1 MTGLPVQK
9 AQYLKIAVRGVV
21 SLGAILLSALPGCSG
36 FGTASMVTQI
46 SVDALRDSLT
56 TNPGLLLVDVRTPEE
71 WQAVRVQGI
80 KKFIEHTEIAERKA
94 DLPADST
101 TPIYLICR
109 SGHRSMLAGEA
120 LAKLGYRRLFSVKG
134 GTNAWIAA
142 GFPVDS
148 GRVAGM
154 AP

>member
-1 MTGLPVQK
+1 MKQS
-9 AQYLKIAVRGVV
+9 QYLKIAVRGVV

-36 FGTASMVTQI
+36 IGSASKVTQI
-46 SVDALRDSLT
+46 SVESLRDSLT
-56 TNPGLLLVDVRTPEE
+56 ANPNLLLVDVRTPEE

-94 DLPADST
+94 DFPADSA

-109 SGHRSMLAGEA
+109 SGHRSTLAGDA
-120 LAKLGYRRLFSVKG
+120 LAKLGYQRLFSVKG
-134 GTNAWIAA
+134 GTNAWVAA

-148 GRVAGM
+148 GRIPGVA
-154 AP
+154 P